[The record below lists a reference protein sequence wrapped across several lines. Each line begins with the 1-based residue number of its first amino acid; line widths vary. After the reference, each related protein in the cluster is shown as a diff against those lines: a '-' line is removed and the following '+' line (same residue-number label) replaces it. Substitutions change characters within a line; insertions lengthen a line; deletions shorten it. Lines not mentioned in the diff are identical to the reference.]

1 MAEFVAG
8 YAQILQSKD
17 ISALEVSERQK
28 HLVSLMYFAQQ
39 FTRLAVLNFL
49 GSVVLEIERG
59 LIKWGDSFMYLESR
73 TLYSHPLPEKST
85 AELPVKSSSS
95 KSSPLLILFC
105 RDYQRDARN
114 KIMRVIIMVTSE
126 AKASALN
133 IFSLLAGCKPA
144 SRNTIRKIL
153 LIFHSL
159 GVVVSICRKRRQ
171 KSDSRF

>member
-59 LIKWGDSFMYLESR
+59 LIKWGDSFMHLESR
-73 TLYSHPLPEKST
+73 TLHSHSLPEKST
-85 AELPVKSSSS
+85 AELPVKTGSS
-95 KSSPLLILFC
+95 KSSPLLI
-105 RDYQRDARN
+105 
-114 KIMRVIIMVTSE
+114 
-126 AKASALN
+126 
-133 IFSLLAGCKPA
+133 
-144 SRNTIRKIL
+144 
-153 LIFHSL
+153 
-159 GVVVSICRKRRQ
+159 
-171 KSDSRF
+171 

>member
-8 YAQILQSKD
+8 YAQSLQSKD

-28 HLVSLMYFAQQ
+28 YLVSLMYFAQQ

-73 TLYSHPLPEKST
+73 TLYNHPLPEKST

-114 KIMRVIIMVTSE
+114 NASDHYGYLRGESKCLNHIFASCWVQTCKQKHHKENSVDFPLIGSDGVYLPEAPPKI
-126 AKASALN
+126 
-133 IFSLLAGCKPA
+133 
-144 SRNTIRKIL
+144 
-153 LIFHSL
+153 
-159 GVVVSICRKRRQ
+159 
-171 KSDSRF
+171 

>member
-1 MAEFVAG
+1 MAG

-114 KIMRVIIMVTSE
+114 N
-126 AKASALN
+126 ASDHYGYLRGESKWLKHICVLDIVARL
-133 IFSLLAGCKPA
+133 SL
-144 SRNTIRKIL
+144 
-153 LIFHSL
+153 SL
-159 GVVVSICRKRRQ
+159 PYAITVEH
-171 KSDSRF
+171 